1 MTRPFTFDTLDRP
14 ETLALDASAGT
25 GKTHTLTTIALRLL
39 AEGRVGI
46 EQLLIVTFTNAATAE
61 LKVRLL
67 TILRNGLN
75 VLDGAPSNL
84 DETTANW
91 LRDTNETTLA
101 LRRER
106 IQQAVMAF
114 DEASIVTIHG
124 FCQRMLTFVGVS
136 AGLSIDTAVTDDD
149 EVALNDTLDDIAA
162 SVIGSRDQNETAF
175 LIGGAKLARG
185 DISDL
190 AQKVLQLPELR
201 LTKDRWQDTDLDS
214 IPALQAALDDV
225 FRIWTDALNQAR
237 ERLPH
242 TKQEL
247 EPLVTAFLTDPFFTQ
262 PSTQKTYRES
272 KTSTAAEALAT
283 FLTTAGTVPP
293 TATELKMK
301 SPQASAAYLWF
312 TQAAIEQ
319 VGLSGQIPDTPLT
332 AVGELLAAARD
343 TVITQARNVI
353 AHGIWQRYQRHR
365 ANRQVMTYDDLL
377 RQLHQAL
384 TDPKRAEL
392 TRTMLRSQYTM
403 ALIDEFQ
410 DTDAVQWGIFSAV
423 FSPADP
429 LIVIGDPKQAIYQF
443 RGADV
448 ATYLRARDTMRHV
461 FTLDTNWRSDS
472 DHVAAVNAVFDATDA
487 FQPYGITYLPSHATH
502 GNRLDGPAIN
512 SGFNVRELL
521 THGDSIGQRTSRIID
536 DMASHAVTVLAATTI
551 HDGTTIRPITPR
563 DIAVLVRTN
572 RLARQVQAALTA
584 RGVPAAIQRGGSVYA
599 SQDAAALHQLL
610 AAIARPHATPLVCG
624 AAASSLIQMPTALL
638 AAIQDGTATR
648 EQQATF
654 AQFTQALANWQVL
667 WRQHGVFAAVMA
679 VTGNFAATVRAD
691 RMLTNVRHLAEL
703 LATVEE
709 TRQFGPDALVAWL
722 AQKRG
727 EVDTNNYRPDES
739 DELRLDGN
747 DDAVRIA
754 TIHGAKGLE
763 YPIVFTGDLWMAGP
777 KSKAGLTT
785 FTDPDATP
793 HAKPTLDLSL
803 PVYTNPPSRA
813 KELALHDSKAEQ
825 VRLTYVALTRAAHAT
840 VIWCPDTKR
849 DDTSALGAVMA
860 TQPPDSTYSDI
871 FTAIATNHRAPITHT
886 NITTP
891 ANNRYMPQSTPL
903 EAFNSRTQQRTR
915 FDTPYRHTSFS
926 ALTRHNQTHAS
937 VFAVSRSQGGDD
949 DRDDT
954 LTDVP
959 QGGVTLPLATFPRGT
974 RAGNLLHSV
983 FEQLDFL
990 SATKDTLTATLAQ
1003 AAERSRFTSLNVDE
1017 AAGGILQVLNTPLGH
1032 AYGDATLRQIPRHAR
1047 ADEMSFTI
1055 PLANSTSTV
1064 TLQALTP
1071 VLAQSRDPHL
1081 NRLAAQLDADPYR
1094 IPLAGFL
1101 TGSIDSLMCLPN
1113 GRYVVVDY
1121 KSNYIGDLNGDT
1133 HMACYA
1139 PTTALANTM
1148 SEHLYTLQA
1157 LLYLAVTH
1165 RYLARRIKNY
1175 DPATHLHGAAYLFV
1189 RGMAGPTTPDEHGM
1203 RFGVA
1208 SVSPEADVLEN
1219 VNAILANAERR

>member
-1 MTRPFTFDTLDRP
+1 MTTPFTFDALNHA

-67 TILRNGLN
+67 AILRQALN
-75 VLDGAPSNL
+75 VLDGAPNNL

-91 LRDTNETTLA
+91 LSDTDETTLA
-101 LRRER
+101 LRRKR
-106 IQQAVMAF
+106 IDQAVMAF
-114 DEASIVTIHG
+114 DDASIVTIHG

-149 EVALNDTLDDIAA
+149 DVALHDTLDDIAA
-162 SVIGSRDQNETAF
+162 SVIGSRAQHETAF
-175 LIGGAKLARG
+175 LIGGAKLAREN
-185 DISDL
+185 ISDL
-190 AQKVLQLPELR
+190 AQKVLQLPQLR
-201 LTKDRWQDTDLDS
+201 LTDDLWHDTDLDS
-214 IPALQAALDDV
+214 VPALQAALDDV
-225 FRIWTDALNQAR
+225 FAIWTDALNHAR
-237 ERLPH
+237 ELLPH
-242 TKQEL
+242 TKEEL
-247 EPLVTAFLTDPFFTQ
+247 EPLVRKFLTDPFFTQ
-262 PSTQKTYRES
+262 PSNQKTYRET
-272 KTSTAAEALAT
+272 KIALAAQALAT
-283 FLTTAGTVPP
+283 FLTTAATVPP
-293 TATELKMK
+293 IAVDPNIKGIQEE
-301 SPQASAAYLWF
+301 AAYLWF
-312 TQAAIEQ
+312 THDAIKQFE
-319 VGLSGQIPDTPLT
+319 LPGQIPDTTLT
-332 AVGELLAAARD
+332 AVSQRLAAARD
-343 TVITQARNVI
+343 QVITQARNVI

-365 ANRQVMTYDDLL
+365 TNRQVMTYDDLL

-392 TRTMLRSQYTM
+392 TRTMLRSQYTT

-472 DHVAAVNAVFDATDA
+472 NHVAAINAIFDTTGA
-487 FQPYGITYLPSHATH
+487 FEPYGITYLPSHATH
-502 GNRLDGPAIN
+502 DNRLDGPAIN
-512 SGFNVRELL
+512 SGINVRELS
-521 THGDSIGQRTSRIID
+521 TNGDSKGQSTRRIVD
-536 DMASHAVTVLAATTI
+536 DMAAHAVTVLADTTLR
-551 HDGTTIRPITPR
+551 DGETLRPITPR

-572 RLARQVQAALTA
+572 RLARQVQAALNA

-624 AAASSLIQMPTALL
+624 AAASSLIQMPTVLL
-638 AAIQDGTATR
+638 AAIQDGTATGG
-648 EQQATF
+648 QQATF
-654 AQFTQALANWQVL
+654 VQFTQALVSWQTL
-667 WRQHGVFAAVMA
+667 WRQHGVFAAIMA
-679 VTGNFAATVRAD
+679 ATGHFAATVEAD

-709 TRQFGPDALVAWL
+709 THQFGPDALVAWL

-727 EVDTNNYRPDES
+727 EVDTNSYRPEES

-763 YPIVFTGDLWMAGP
+763 YPIVFIGDLWMTGP
-777 KSKAGLTT
+777 QSKPGLIS

-793 HAKPTLDLSL
+793 HAKPTLDVSL
-803 PVYTNPPSRA
+803 PLYTKPPSRSS
-813 KELALHDSKAEQ
+813 ELASRDSKAEQ
-825 VRLTYVALTRAAHAT
+825 VRLAYVALTRAAHAT
-840 VIWCPDTKR
+840 VVWCPDAKR

-860 TQPPDSTYSDI
+860 NQEPDATYSDI
-871 FTAIATNHRAPITHT
+871 FTSIATNHGAPITHT
-886 NITTP
+886 NVTTP
-891 ANNRYMPQSTPL
+891 ANTRYMPTTTPL
-903 EAFNSRTQQRTR
+903 VALTSRTQQRTR

-954 LTDVP
+954 RTDVP

-983 FEQLDFL
+983 FEQLDFM
-990 SATKDTLTATLAQ
+990 SATKDTLTATLTQ

-1032 AYGDATLRQIPRHAR
+1032 AYDDATLRQIPRHAR
-1047 ADEMSFTI
+1047 ADEMAFTV
-1055 PLANSTSTV
+1055 PLANPASTV
-1064 TLQALTP
+1064 TLSALTP
-1071 VLAQSRDPHL
+1071 VLAQSRDPL
-1081 NRLAAQLDADPYR
+1081 LTRLAAQLDADPYR
-1094 IPLAGFL
+1094 IGLAGFL
-1101 TGSIDSLMCLPN
+1101 TGSIDSLLRLPN
-1113 GRYVVVDY
+1113 GKYVVVDY

-1133 HMACYA
+1133 HLACYA

-1148 SEHLYTLQA
+1148 TEHLYTLQA
-1157 LLYLAVTH
+1157 LLYLVVTH
-1165 RYLARRIKNY
+1165 RYLARRINNY

-1189 RGMAGPTTPDEHGM
+1189 RGMAGQTTPDEHGM

-1208 SVSPEADVLEN
+1208 SVTPEPDVLDH
-1219 VNAILANAERR
+1219 VNAILAKEERR